1 MELRPVRIVNL
12 IPAVLI
18 GFGIYVLWG
27 AISTLGQPLLLIML
41 AMIIAAG
48 LNPIVVWANTRLRM
62 PRALAAA
69 IILFAVFGG
78 FGLLIWSLVPSI
90 VAQLSSLISSI
101 PNSVT
106 QLQKT
111 IEDLSDRYPFL
122 KSAAD
127 GLSSA
132 NLAGQL
138 QTALSAIPR
147 TLLTAVG
154 ATTGVLNGLLLGLLL
169 LIMGFAVLV
178 QPEPLIKGAISG
190 VPPAFRDAISRATT
204 RIGRQLG
211 AWLIATLV
219 TSVVMSLLV
228 AVALWVLTLFGIPV
242 QSIFLFAVI
251 AGVTQIIPVI
261 GGLIGLVPP
270 VLASLSPNP
279 ANALW
284 VGIVI
289 FGVQQVVFQGL
300 TPIILSRSVNLH
312 QASLLAGVLLFSALF
327 GFVGAFLAVPF
338 LIIIKALYEDIYLPS
353 LGGTAVTDAQV
364 QDMLEGDLPPAPP
377 PAPAQPKAE

>member
-27 AISTLGQPLLLIML
+27 AISTLGQPLLLIVL

-48 LNPIVVWANTRLRM
+48 LNPIVVWANARLRM
-62 PRALAAA
+62 PRAMAAA

-78 FGLLIWSLVPSI
+78 FGLLIWSLVPTI

-101 PNSVT
+101 PSSVT

-111 IEDLSDRYPFL
+111 IEDLSSRYPFL

-127 GLSSA
+127 GLSST

-190 VPPAFRDAISRATT
+190 VPPAFRDAVSRATT
-204 RIGRQLG
+204 RIGKQLG

-228 AVALWVLTLFGIPV
+228 AIALWVLTLFGIPV

-289 FGVQQVVFQGL
+289 FAVQQVVFQGL

-364 QDMLEGDLPPAPP
+364 QDMLEGELPPTHP
-377 PAPAQPKAE
+377 PATPQPKAE

>member
-18 GFGIYVLWG
+18 AFGIYVLWG
-27 AISTLGQPLLLIML
+27 AISTLGQPLLLIVL

-48 LNPIVVWANTRLRM
+48 LNPIVVWANARLRM

-78 FGLLIWSLVPSI
+78 FGLLIWSLVPTI
-90 VAQLSSLISSI
+90 VAQLSNLISSI

-111 IEDLSDRYPFL
+111 IEDLSSRYSFL

-190 VPPAFRDAISRATT
+190 VPPAFRNAVSRATT
-204 RIGRQLG
+204 RIGKQLG

-228 AVALWVLTLFGIPV
+228 AIALWALTLFGIPV

-289 FGVQQVVFQGL
+289 FAVQQVVFQGL

-364 QDMLEGDLPPAPP
+364 QDMLEGELPPV
-377 PAPAQPKAE
+377 PAPASTQPKTE

>member
-27 AISTLGQPLLLIML
+27 AISTLGQPLLLIAL

-48 LNPIVVWANTRLRM
+48 LNPIVVWANARLRM

-78 FGLLIWSLVPSI
+78 FGLLIWSLVPTI
-90 VAQLSSLISSI
+90 VTQLSSLISSI

-111 IEDLSDRYPFL
+111 IEDLSTRYPFL

-190 VPPAFRDAISRATT
+190 VPPAFRDAVSRATT
-204 RIGRQLG
+204 RIGKQLG

-228 AVALWVLTLFGIPV
+228 AIALWVLTLFGIPV

-289 FGVQQVVFQGL
+289 FAVQQVVFQGL

-353 LGGTAVTDAQV
+353 LGGAAVTDAQV
-364 QDMLEGDLPPAPP
+364 QDMLEGELPPAPT
-377 PAPAQPKAE
+377 AASTQPKAE